1 MKKKTKIISAIVA
14 GWFILVFNSCMM
26 TNSPVASSS
35 DIGLPMIEIPQFDFQ
50 YNNIF
55 YRIISDTTV
64 EVVASVENP
73 KLQFNYHKIT
83 NILIPSSITY
93 NETTYKVIRVGD
105 YAFYHCNKLT
115 SITLPEGIESIGSMA
130 FCECRKLG
138 SITIPNSVTK
148 IEFRAFWG
156 CSSLKEISIPKSVIE
171 IGGESFEETPWYQ
184 SLQDTMVYINDMLYK
199 YRGSNRLNTPIKV
212 KFKPNT
218 KSISDF
224 AFAGYKSLDSIAI
237 PESVSKLGVAAF
249 WHANIRWVDI
259 PDAVEC
265 IPFKCFAITWLAS
278 VTIPKNVKSI
288 GERAF
293 AYCLFLKSVTLPAS
307 LTEIGNFAFLGCE
320 NLVELRYE
328 GSMTQWNNIKKC
340 QFWNRYVPA
349 TVVYC
354 IDGEIQ
360 L

>member
-1 MKKKTKIISAIVA
+1 MKKTNIIAAIVA

-26 TNSPVASSS
+26 VNPAVVSSS
-35 DIGLPMIEIPQFDFQ
+35 DIGLPMIEIPASDFQ

-64 EVVASVENP
+64 EVVSSVNNP
-73 KLQFNYHKIT
+73 MQKFNYHKIT

-105 YAFYHCNKLT
+105 YAFFRCYDLT
-115 SITLPEGIESIGSMA
+115 SITLPEGIKSIGSMA
-130 FCECRKLG
+130 FFECRKLD

-148 IEFRAFWG
+148 IELKAFWG
-156 CSSLKEISIPKSVIE
+156 CSSLKEISIPNSVIE
-171 IGGESFEETPWYQ
+171 IGGECFEETPWY
-184 SLQDTMVYINDMLYK
+184 LNVQDSMVYINDVLYK
-199 YRGSNRLNTPIKV
+199 YRGQDPKNTHIEV

-224 AFAGYKSLDSIAI
+224 AFAGYKSLDSITI
-237 PESVSKLGVAAF
+237 PESVSKIGVAAF
-249 WHANIRWVDI
+249 WHAKLRWVDI

-265 IPFKCFAITWLAS
+265 IPLKCFAATNLTS
-278 VTIPKNVKSI
+278 VTIPKNVTSI

-293 AYCLFLKSVTLPAS
+293 AYCIFLNSVTMPVS
-307 LTEIGNFAFLGCE
+307 ITEIGNNAFLGCE
-320 NLVELRYE
+320 NLVELHYE
-328 GSMTQWNNIKKC
+328 GSMAQWNNIKKC
-340 QFWNRYVPA
+340 GYWNKNVPA
-349 TVVYC
+349 TTVYC

-360 L
+360 LK